1 MVKKSM
7 TSIQFALRGLALASV
22 SLALSAHGA
31 QVLTPV
37 KVGTVPEL
45 TATSLPAGTT
55 LSFDVN
61 YSVTGTQTGS
71 EAGIGLKVQ
80 YDSANFDVVS
90 VTPVGP
96 QPTGNYTGVT
106 NLLTKCLIAS
116 PSDQLVTGT
125 TREVVFGWLDTSIR
139 TTPAAGAVGWPG
151 LDEPAVAGATN
162 GCLNPGS
169 IASTSLPGV
178 APPTTLFRI
187 GLKSKPAFTS
197 GTTNVVLTTA
207 GNISYANTGNADTN
221 KTIVVTAAAAPSC
234 NLDVDGS
241 GTVVALRDG
250 LLILRH
256 LLSFTG
262 AALTSGMTSP
272 TPDATLVANNIN
284 AILGSLDINGNIPAL
299 APNALVDGLL
309 LLRMMLTFNG
319 PALTSGMTLN
329 ATNSIRFTS
338 PDLINY
344 VNATCGTSFAP
355 GL

>member
-1 MVKKSM
+1 
-7 TSIQFALRGLALASV
+7 
-22 SLALSAHGA
+22 
-31 QVLTPV
+31 LTPV
-37 KVGTVPEL
+37 KVGVVGEM
-45 TATSLPAGTT
+45 TAATLPAGTT

-61 YSVTGTQTGS
+61 YSVTGAQTGS
-71 EAGIGLKVQ
+71 EAGLGLKVQ

-116 PSDQLVTGT
+116 PSDQPVAGT

-139 TTPAAGAVGWPG
+139 TVPAAGAVGWPG
-151 LDEPAVAGATN
+151 LDEPAVAGTTN
-162 GCLNPGS
+162 GCLNPAS
-169 IASTSLPGV
+169 PNNIASTSLPGV

-187 GLKSKPAFTS
+187 GLKSKAAFTT

-207 GNISYANTGNADTN
+207 GNISYANTGNVDTN

-234 NLDVDGS
+234 NLDVDAFG
-241 GTVVALRDG
+241 GATAFRDG

-256 LLSFTG
+256 LLSFSG
-262 AALTSGMTSP
+262 AALTAGMTGP
-272 TPDATLVANNIN
+272 VPDATVVANNIN
-284 AILGSLDINGNIPAL
+284 AMIGLLDINGNIPAA
-299 APNALVDGLL
+299 APTPFQDGLL
-309 LLRMMLTFNG
+309 LLRMMLNFNG
-319 PALTSGMTLN
+319 PALTAGMTFN
-329 ATNSIRFTS
+329 AGNSIRFTS

-344 VNATCGTSFAP
+344 VNATCGTAFAP